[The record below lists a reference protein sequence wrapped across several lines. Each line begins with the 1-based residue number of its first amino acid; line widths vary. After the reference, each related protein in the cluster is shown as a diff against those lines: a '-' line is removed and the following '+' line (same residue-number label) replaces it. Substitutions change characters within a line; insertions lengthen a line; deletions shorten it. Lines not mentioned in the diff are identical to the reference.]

1 MRHPVLQHSQLEGAG
16 SVRTPTSTSLFPQCP
31 VKLGHPA
38 VSNRAAAV
46 AKDEDLDVGDDT

>member
-31 VKLGHPA
+31 VKVGHPA

-46 AKDEDLDVGDDT
+46 AKDEDLDVRDDT